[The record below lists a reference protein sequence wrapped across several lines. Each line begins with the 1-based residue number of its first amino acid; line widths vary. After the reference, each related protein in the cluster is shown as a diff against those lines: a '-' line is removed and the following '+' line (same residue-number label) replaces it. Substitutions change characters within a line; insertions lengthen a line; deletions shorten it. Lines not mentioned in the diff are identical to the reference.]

1 MSAKLDK
8 KHIKK
13 LEFTNSAITKW
24 TPEHTKGGKTEI
36 YKTIPFKVAKGSH
49 LKGLTLRR
57 SYSTRQKEFILKFWF
72 NKNIRI
78 INLGIFNPDSFNV
91 KHLNDKLYHLHKKH
105 TNDKGLWVIDPRIT
119 QKEEERKLKEDQNKE
134 VEKKT
139 IRETIEEFA
148 MAGFPRGKRDGKLTA
163 RSISSITRYLL
174 GYNKRTKHLRYHNDD
189 EGNGYVDFL
198 GNNKDKRFNP
208 KTWAELFERFP
219 PGDHKFYIVKG
230 ARLVS
235 LYDDDQ
241 SKITWDKLDRETV
254 KRYLNKYKTYGSKK
268 SCLAAIKVLRHFAI
282 KKNYIVDDHE
292 SNDPTWKINIVKPLY
307 NKMIGSKYNETVFS
321 LEQLEK
327 IRNQCLVLRE
337 PYPFQAEMLM
347 MMMFTGRRFEELSR
361 LKTRYINRD
370 ERIIEIPRAISKIR
384 RDEFITIT
392 EPVNNVLNLLDE
404 TKKRPGFDKYK
415 FPPWLFCTPKFDY
428 KRIDNPKYI
437 NSEYTKL
444 KSVKM
449 CWLQL
454 RRDLDLFGSPKTFRK
469 TFSTLAKDTLKSTG
483 LATKLTGH
491 IKDQTL
497 DTFYYKHK
505 KEEVRK
511 NADTVA
517 MLFSFPP
524 NIKKVN

>member
-1 MSAKLDK
+1 MGCIA
-8 KHIKK
+8 
-13 LEFTNSAITKW
+13 
-24 TPEHTKGGKTEI
+24 
-36 YKTIPFKVAKGSH
+36 YKYF
-49 LKGLTLRR
+49 
-57 SYSTRQKEFILKFWF
+57 
-72 NKNIRI
+72 
-78 INLGIFNPDSFNV
+78 
-91 KHLNDKLYHLHKKH
+91 
-105 TNDKGLWVIDPRIT
+105 
-119 QKEEERKLKEDQNKE
+119 
-134 VEKKT
+134 
-139 IRETIEEFA
+139 
-148 MAGFPRGKRDGKLTA
+148 
-163 RSISSITRYLL
+163 
-174 GYNKRTKHLRYHNDD
+174 
-189 EGNGYVDFL
+189 
-198 GNNKDKRFNP
+198 
-208 KTWAELFERFP
+208 
-219 PGDHKFYIVKG
+219 
-230 ARLVS
+230 
-235 LYDDDQ
+235 
-241 SKITWDKLDRETV
+241 
-254 KRYLNKYKTYGSKK
+254 
-268 SCLAAIKVLRHFAI
+268 
-282 KKNYIVDDHE
+282 
-292 SNDPTWKINIVKPLY
+292 
-307 NKMIGSKYNETVFS
+307 GSKYNETVFS

-454 RRDLDLFGSPKTFRK
+454 RRNLDLFGSPKT
-469 TFSTLAKDTLKSTG
+469 TG
-483 LATKLTGH
+483 LATKLPGH